1 MEIMSNIYDYRIKST
16 NLYVETTFGEYLQY
30 AKDLIKNNDLQRKRV
45 KTSQTVYSLLK
56 EDLLDGCVIPPLVLA
71 IMSDDDRLKNMD
83 SDELQGYIKV
93 NKEKVLILDG
103 LQRTHTLI
111 AAEIAALEQKKERD
125 FYNYKLRL
133 EVYVNIN
140 RFGVLYRMLTLNTG
154 QTPMS
159 VRHQI
164 EMLYSDMLDKEVN
177 GVKLITEVEGSAY
190 ADKNEF
196 VFKNTIDGFNSY
208 MNRSAL
214 PMDRQ
219 DMLENIKMLEK
230 MSKENI
236 SGDIFKEFLEGY
248 IKIFDILCEKSKNCL
263 VDQDRLDEY
272 EIKSSPFAKRV
283 SKAFSTSQAL
293 TGFGAAMGIMKDK
306 GIIEDFDAL
315 NKIVKDIEENYID
328 DEEGEWFLEFLKRM
342 DMIKVNAKKIGNAQR
357 MYLQYFYRELFNEES
372 DSYADLLQ
380 AVENGYRKYD
390 SQVNGE

>member
-1 MEIMSNIYDYRIKST
+1 MKIMSNIYDYRIRST

-30 AKDLIKNNDLQRKRV
+30 AKDLIKNNDFQRKRV

-56 EDLLDGCVIPPLVLA
+56 EDLLNGCVIPPLVLA
-71 IMSDDDRLKNMD
+71 IMSDDNTLKNME
-83 SDELQGYIKV
+83 SDELQDYIKTHR
-93 NKEKVLILDG
+93 EKVLILDG

-111 AAEIAALEQKKERD
+111 AAEMDALEQKKED
-125 FYNYKLRL
+125 FYDYKLRL

-140 RFGVLYRMLTLNTG
+140 KFGVLYRMLTLNTG

-159 VRHQI
+159 LRHQL
-164 EMLYSDMLDKEVN
+164 EMLYSDMLDTEVN
-177 GVKLITEVEGSAY
+177 GVKLIREVEGTAN
-190 ADKNEF
+190 ADKKEF
-196 VFKNTIDGFNSY
+196 IFKNTIDGFNSY
-208 MNRSAL
+208 MNRNAL

-219 DMLENIKMLEK
+219 EMLENIKMLEK

-236 SGDIFKEFLEGY
+236 SGDIFKVFLESY
-248 IKIFDILCEKSKNCL
+248 IKVFVILCEKSKNCF

-272 EIKSSPFAKRV
+272 EIKSSPFAKKV

-306 GIIEDFDAL
+306 GIIEDFDSL
-315 NKIVKDIEENYID
+315 EKIVKDIEDNYID
-328 DEEGEWFLEFLKRM
+328 DKEGEWFMEFLKRM
-342 DMIKVNAKKIGNAQR
+342 DMIKVKAKKIGNAQR